1 MCYNTDMKI
10 TRTLK
15 ITADA
20 FYDYLEEQISK
31 DVMNNTS
38 LHSPSVKIEKGLKYT
53 INKHDIHTRKEFK
66 VLEYIRGKAY
76 KAQIKTISDTVTITY
91 ETEEVEEGLRVTL
104 HQVIKS
110 FEEKK
115 QLRIMKAFSELIYLG
130 RMSDTLYDIQKQILS
145 I

>member
-1 MCYNTDMKI
+1 MKI

-15 ITADA
+15 VTSDA

-31 DVMNNTS
+31 DILNNTS
-38 LHSPSVKIEKGLKYT
+38 LQSPSVKIEKGLKYT
-53 INKHDIHTRKEFK
+53 INKNDIHTRKEFK

-91 ETEEVEEGLRVTL
+91 ETEEIEEGLRVTL
-104 HQVIKS
+104 HQVVKS

-115 QLRIMKAFSELIYLG
+115 QIRIMKAFSELIYLG
-130 RMSDTLYDIQKQILS
+130 RMSDTLYDIQKQIFSL
-145 I
+145 

>member
-1 MCYNTDMKI
+1 MKI

-15 ITADA
+15 VTSDA
-20 FYDYLEEQISK
+20 FYDYLEAQISK
-31 DVMNNTS
+31 DILNNTS
-38 LHSPSVKIEKGLKYT
+38 LQSPSVKIEKGLKYT
-53 INKHDIHTRKEFK
+53 INKNDIHTRKEFK

-91 ETEEVEEGLRVTL
+91 ETEEIEEGLRVTL
-104 HQVIKS
+104 HQVVKS

-115 QLRIMKAFSELIYLG
+115 QIRIMKAFSELIYLG

-145 I
+145 L